1 MKTTGTKKPCQTTN
15 QMQGLVA
22 ITERCKHMSNI
33 THFSKGKQVQI
44 SEHQLL
50 RLLESI
56 RTAKYRFAELQAL
69 AGVIAEKSSKHPTAE
84 TLARLASGTANDSQD
99 ECLEEF
105 EFFKQYSPQLASLFV
120 EELVA

>member
-1 MKTTGTKKPCQTTN
+1 MKSIDNKKAQHLQATGLIAVNKGILT
-15 QMQGLVA
+15 
-22 ITERCKHMSNI
+22 MSNI

-56 RTAKYRFAELQAL
+56 RTAKFRFAELQAL
-69 AGVIAEKSSKHPTAE
+69 AGVIAEKSSKHSTAE
-84 TLARLASGTANDSQD
+84 TLARLASGIANDSQD

-105 EFFKQYSPQLASLFV
+105 EFLKEHSPQLASLFV

>member
-1 MKTTGTKKPCQTTN
+1 
-15 QMQGLVA
+15 
-22 ITERCKHMSNI
+22 MSNI

-56 RTAKYRFAELQAL
+56 RTAKFRFAELQAL
-69 AGVIAEKSSKHPTAE
+69 ASVIAEKSSKHSTAE
-84 TLARLASGTANDSQD
+84 TLARLASGIANDSQV

-105 EFFKQYSPQLASLFV
+105 EFLKEHSPQLASLFA
-120 EELVA
+120 EELAA

>member
-1 MKTTGTKKPCQTTN
+1 
-15 QMQGLVA
+15 
-22 ITERCKHMSNI
+22 MSNI

-56 RTAKYRFAELQAL
+56 RAAKFRFAELQAL
-69 AGVIAEKSSKHPTAE
+69 AGVIAEKSSKHSIAE
-84 TLARLASGTANDSQD
+84 TLARLASGIANDSQD

-105 EFFKQYSPQLASLFV
+105 EFFKEHSPQLASLFA
-120 EELVA
+120 EECAA

>member
-1 MKTTGTKKPCQTTN
+1 MKPTGTKKPCPTTN
-15 QMQGLVA
+15 QMQGSVA
-22 ITERCKHMSNI
+22 ITEGCKHMSNI
-33 THFSKGKQVQI
+33 THITEANQVQI

-69 AGVIAEKSSKHPTAE
+69 AGVIAEKSSKHSIAE
-84 TLARLASGTANDSQD
+84 TLARLASGIANDSQD

-105 EFFKQYSPQLASLFV
+105 EFFKEHSPQLASLFA
-120 EELVA
+120 EELAA

>member
-1 MKTTGTKKPCQTTN
+1 MKLAGTKKPCHPPRLNKVICANKGILT
-15 QMQGLVA
+15 
-22 ITERCKHMSNI
+22 MSNI

-69 AGVIAEKSSKHPTAE
+69 AGVIAEKSSKHSTAE
-84 TLARLASGTANDSQD
+84 TLARLASRIANDSQD
-99 ECLEEF
+99 ECLEGF
-105 EFFKQYSPQLASLFV
+105 EFFKEFSPQLASLFA
-120 EELVA
+120 EELAA

>member
-1 MKTTGTKKPCQTTN
+1 MKLTGTKKPCPTTN

-22 ITERCKHMSNI
+22 ITKDVKHMSNI

-69 AGVIAEKSSKHPTAE
+69 AGVIAEKSSKHSTAE
-84 TLARLASGTANDSQD
+84 TLARLASGIANDSQD

>member
-1 MKTTGTKKPCQTTN
+1 MKLTGTKKPCPTTN

-22 ITERCKHMSNI
+22 ITKDVKHMSNI

-69 AGVIAEKSSKHPTAE
+69 AGVIAEKSSKHSTAE
-84 TLARLASGTANDSQD
+84 TLARLASGIANDSQD

-105 EFFKQYSPQLASLFV
+105 EFFKEHSPQLASLFA
-120 EELVA
+120 EGLAA

>member
-1 MKTTGTKKPCQTTN
+1 MKLTGTKKPCPTTN

-22 ITERCKHMSNI
+22 ITKDVKHMSNI

-69 AGVIAEKSSKHPTAE
+69 AGVIAEKSSKHSIAE
-84 TLARLASGTANDSQD
+84 TLARLASGIANDSQD

-105 EFFKQYSPQLASLFV
+105 EFFKEHSPQLASLFV

>member
-33 THFSKGKQVQI
+33 THFSNGKQVQV

-56 RTAKYRFAELQAL
+56 RNAKIRFAELQAL
-69 AGVIAEKSSKHPTAE
+69 AGVIAEKSSKHSTTE
-84 TLARLASGTANDSQD
+84 TLARLASEIANISEDD
-99 ECLEEF
+99 CLEEF
-105 EFFKQYSPQLASLFV
+105 KFFKEFSPQLASLFA
-120 EELVA
+120 EELAA

>member
-1 MKTTGTKKPCQTTN
+1 MKLTGTKKPCPTTN

-22 ITERCKHMSNI
+22 ITKDVKHMSNI

-56 RTAKYRFAELQAL
+56 RTAKFRFAELQAL
-69 AGVIAEKSSKHPTAE
+69 AGVIAEKSSKHSTAE
-84 TLARLASGTANDSQD
+84 TLARLASGIANNSQD

-105 EFFKQYSPQLASLFV
+105 EFFKESSPQLASLFV
-120 EELVA
+120 EELAA

>member
-1 MKTTGTKKPCQTTN
+1 
-15 QMQGLVA
+15 
-22 ITERCKHMSNI
+22 MSNI

-56 RTAKYRFAELQAL
+56 RTAKFRFAELQAL
-69 AGVIAEKSSKHPTAE
+69 AGVIAEKCDEHSISQ
-84 TLARLASGTANDSQD
+84 TLARLASGIANNSQD

-105 EFFKQYSPQLASLFV
+105 EFFKEQSPQLALIFA

>member
-15 QMQGLVA
+15 QKQGSVA
-22 ITERCKHMSNI
+22 ITEGCKHMSNI

-56 RTAKYRFAELQAL
+56 RTAKFRFAELQAL
-69 AGVIAEKSSKHPTAE
+69 AGVIAEKSSKHSTAE
-84 TLARLASGTANDSQD
+84 TLARLASGIVNNSQD

-105 EFFKQYSPQLASLFV
+105 EFFKEFSPQLASLFA
-120 EELVA
+120 EECAA

>member
-1 MKTTGTKKPCQTTN
+1 
-15 QMQGLVA
+15 
-22 ITERCKHMSNI
+22 MSNI

-56 RTAKYRFAELQAL
+56 RTAKFRFAELQAL
-69 AGVIAEKSSKHPTAE
+69 ASVIAEKSSKHSTSE
-84 TLARLASGTANDSQD
+84 TLARLASGIANNSQD

-105 EFFKQYSPQLASLFV
+105 EFFKEFSPQLASLFA
-120 EELVA
+120 EECAA

>member
-1 MKTTGTKKPCQTTN
+1 MKSTDNKKAPESWRSRSFSVVTIGNVT
-15 QMQGLVA
+15 
-22 ITERCKHMSNI
+22 MSNI
-33 THFSKGKQVQI
+33 THITEANQVQI

-56 RTAKYRFAELQAL
+56 RTAKFRFSELQAL
-69 AGVIAEKSSKHPTAE
+69 AGVIAEKSSKHSTAE
-84 TLARLASGTANDSQD
+84 TLARLASGIANNSQD

-105 EFFKQYSPQLASLFV
+105 EFFKESSPQLASLFV

>member
-1 MKTTGTKKPCQTTN
+1 MLHYHIS
-15 QMQGLVA
+15 QGSVA
-22 ITERCKHMSNI
+22 ITEGCKHMSNI

-50 RLLESI
+50 HLLESI

-69 AGVIAEKSSKHPTAE
+69 AGVIAEKSSKHSTAE
-84 TLARLASGTANDSQD
+84 TLARLASGIANDSQD

-105 EFFKQYSPQLASLFV
+105 EFFKEYSPQLASLFA
-120 EELVA
+120 EECAA

>member
-1 MKTTGTKKPCQTTN
+1 
-15 QMQGLVA
+15 
-22 ITERCKHMSNI
+22 MSNI

-56 RTAKYRFAELQAL
+56 RTAKFRFAELQAL
-69 AGVIAEKSSKHPTAE
+69 AGVIAEKSSKHSTAE
-84 TLARLASGTANDSQD
+84 TLARLASGIANNSQD

-105 EFFKQYSPQLASLFV
+105 EFFKEYSPQLASLFA
-120 EELVA
+120 EELAA

>member
-1 MKTTGTKKPCQTTN
+1 MKSTDNKKAPESWRSRSFSVVTIGNVT
-15 QMQGLVA
+15 
-22 ITERCKHMSNI
+22 MSNI

-69 AGVIAEKSSKHPTAE
+69 AGVIAEKSSKHSIAE
-84 TLARLASGTANDSQD
+84 TLARLASGIANDSQD

-105 EFFKQYSPQLASLFV
+105 EFFKEHSPQLASLFA
-120 EELVA
+120 EECAA

>member
-1 MKTTGTKKPCQTTN
+1 
-15 QMQGLVA
+15 
-22 ITERCKHMSNI
+22 MSNI

-56 RTAKYRFAELQAL
+56 RTAKYRFAV
-69 AGVIAEKSSKHPTAE
+69 AGVIAEKSSKHSTAE
-84 TLARLASGTANDSQD
+84 TLARLASGIANDSQD

-105 EFFKQYSPQLASLFV
+105 EFFKQYSPQLASLFA
-120 EELVA
+120 EELAA